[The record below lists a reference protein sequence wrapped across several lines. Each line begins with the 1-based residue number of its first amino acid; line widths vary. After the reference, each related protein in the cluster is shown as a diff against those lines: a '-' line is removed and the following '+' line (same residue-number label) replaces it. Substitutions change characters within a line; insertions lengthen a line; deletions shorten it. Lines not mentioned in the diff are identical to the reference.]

1 VHPLKPF
8 QKEAIH
14 SLETRPHTLLIA
26 PTGVGKSL
34 VFQRYIEI
42 HRSRVRA
49 VVVAPLAALV
59 RQHEAAFRHLG
70 IPLDPESGP
79 GVRVLSPERLFGASM
94 RCIRDWRPDLLVVD
108 EAHCIEEWGDDFR
121 PCFRELLTLN
131 RCLGISK
138 SLWLSATL
146 PAGARMRLTR
156 ALGGELNTLGKFG
169 LPDSLTLSREQVD
182 PADRFERLLC
192 VFEGFQGKS
201 GMVFV
206 NTREAAERVGG
217 WLRAAGIRSR
227 SYHAGMSQE
236 ERLALEAEFR
246 LRGRGDAL
254 WIVATSAFGMGMD
267 YDFLEVCVLFEPSFS
282 LLALAQAVGRV
293 GRSGRPARALV
304 WWHPDDFSRHRW
316 LAAGSERAGERMRE
330 VREWCSDPDPL
341 GALEKHFNGDA
352 VSGKL
357 SSETETHHEYPE

>member
-1 VHPLKPF
+1 MHPLKPF
-8 QKEAIH
+8 QQEALD
-14 SLETRPHTLLIA
+14 SLERRNHTLLIA
-26 PTGVGKSL
+26 PTGSGKSL

-42 HRSRVRA
+42 HRSHIRA
-49 VVVAPLAALV
+49 LVVAPLAALV
-59 RQHEAAFRHLG
+59 RQHEAAFRKLG
-70 IPLDPESGP
+70 IPIDPESGP
-79 GVRVLSPERLFGASM
+79 GVRVLSPERLFGTSM
-94 RCIRDWRPDLLVVD
+94 RRIRDWRPDLMVVD
-108 EAHCIEEWGDDFR
+108 EAHCIEEWGDHFR
-121 PCFRELLTLN
+121 PCFRELLTVN
-131 RCLGISK
+131 RNLDISK

-146 PAGARMRLTR
+146 PERARIGLAR
-156 ALGGELNTLGKFG
+156 ALGGELNTLGRFG
-169 LPDSLTLSREQVD
+169 LPESLKLSRERVD

-192 VFEGFQGKS
+192 IPDVFRGRS

-217 WLRAAGIRSR
+217 WLKAAGIRSR

-246 LRGRGDAL
+246 KPDCNEAL

-267 YDFLEVCVLFEPSFS
+267 YDFLEVCILLEPPFS

-293 GRSGRPARALV
+293 GRGGRSARALV

-316 LAAGSERAGERMRE
+316 LSAGSERTGERMRE
-330 VREWCSDPDPL
+330 VREWCSDPDPA

-357 SSETETHHEYPE
+357 RAETETHHEYPE